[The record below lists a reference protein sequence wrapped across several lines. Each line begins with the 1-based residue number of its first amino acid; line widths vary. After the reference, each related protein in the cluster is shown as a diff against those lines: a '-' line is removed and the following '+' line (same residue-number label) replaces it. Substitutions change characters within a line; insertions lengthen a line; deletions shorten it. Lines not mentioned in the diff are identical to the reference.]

1 MTEIALH
8 GPRIEPLLAESQ
20 RIIRASKLA
29 VGLGFIPLLAWLALA
44 PLASAVVAP
53 AVVKAEFNRSPVQH
67 KDGGVVREVK
77 VRDGQRV
84 NAGDVL
90 IVLGDV
96 SVDADMQRLDTRVNA
111 EQASI
116 ARLESEQQMLPSI
129 RFPANLTRAAV
140 DDPGLAELLQKEQSL
155 FEARRSALTDQSALL
170 RSQRAKV
177 AQEVEALRSQID
189 RAKESLRLQQE
200 DLATNQRLVKSGYVS
215 QTRVTQLEAQ
225 VADYGVKLEERRAD
239 LAQAEQRMLDI
250 DLRIRGLESEYRQ
263 QASDQLKVT
272 LARLGE
278 IQQEQRKTGDAAS
291 RQAITAPVAGEVMNL
306 RVTMPGTVIASRE
319 TVAEILPA
327 DQRLVLEARLR
338 PADIDRV
345 SQGQAAEIRFDTISR
360 SATAQVDGK
369 VIYVSADR
377 LVEAQTGEPYFVAQV
392 EADSESV
399 ADNPGLRLMAGMPA
413 EVFIEGPSRTA
424 LEYLFEPISRAA
436 ARAGRER

>member
-1 MTEIALH
+1 MTELALP
-8 GPRIEPLLAESQ
+8 GPRTEPLAAESQ
-20 RIIRASKLA
+20 RLIRASKLA
-29 VGLGFIPLLAWLALA
+29 IGLGFMPLLAWLALA

-53 AVVKAEFNRSPVQH
+53 AVVKGELNRSPVQH
-67 KDGGVVREVK
+67 KDGGVVSEVR
-77 VRDGQRV
+77 VRDGQHV

-90 IVLGDV
+90 MVLGDV
-96 SVDADMQRLDTRVNA
+96 SVDADMQRLDTRVHA
-111 EQASI
+111 ERASL
-116 ARLESEQQMLPSI
+116 ARLESEQQMLPAI
-129 RFPANLTRAAV
+129 RLPADLTKAAV
-140 DDPGLAELLQKEQSL
+140 EDPGLTELLQKEQAL
-155 FEARRSALTDQSALL
+155 FDARRSALSDQTALL
-170 RSQRAKV
+170 RSQRGKV
-177 AQEVEALRSQID
+177 AQEVEALRSQIE

-200 DLATNQRLVKSGYVS
+200 DLANNQRLVKNGYVS
-215 QTRVTQLEAQ
+215 QARVTQLEAQ
-225 VADYGVKLEERRAD
+225 VADYGVKLEERRAE

-250 DLRIRGLESEYRQ
+250 DLRVQGLESEYRQ

-327 DQRLVLEARLR
+327 EQRLVLEARLR

-345 SQGQAAEIRFDTISR
+345 TQGQDAEIRFDTISR
-360 SATAQVDGK
+360 SASAQVDGK

-377 LVEAQTGEPYFVAQV
+377 LLEAETGVPYFVAQV
-392 EADSESV
+392 EADPASIAE
-399 ADNPGLRLMAGMPA
+399 NPGLRLMAGMPA

-424 LEYLFEPISRAA
+424 LQYLFEPISRAA